1 MCIVDII
8 ELGMLFAALLTIVF
22 TQLNAKRQNK
32 RLLEQNELMLKQSR
46 MSLFAEYTRRYQ
58 DIIIRMPESVYLG
71 HFDTKNTEVVG
82 FMRLY
87 FDLCSEEYWLNEE
100 KMLPERT
107 WDIWVEGMHTTLK
120 QKSFREA
127 WKYLS
132 GHYDED
138 FARFFRIEVVEPQI
152 YQRRVER

>member
-1 MCIVDII
+1 MNISEITAI
-8 ELGMLFAALLTIVF
+8 GMLLVTLAAIFITRYD
-22 TQLNAKRQNK
+22 AHKQNK
-32 RLLEQNELMLKQSR
+32 QMLKQSR

-58 DIIIRMPESVYLG
+58 DIMVRMPASVYSG
-71 HFDTKNTEVVG
+71 QFDTKITEVVG

-107 WDIWVEGMHTTLK
+107 WGIWVERMQTTMN
-120 QKSFREA
+120 QKPFKEA

-132 GHYDED
+132 GHYDEK
-138 FARFFRIEVVEPQI
+138 FYRFFSKEIVKANA
-152 YQRRVER
+152 

>member
-1 MCIVDII
+1 MNISEITAV
-8 ELGMLFAALLTIVF
+8 GMLLVTLAAIFITRCD
-22 TQLNAKRQNK
+22 AHKQNK
-32 RLLEQNELMLKQSR
+32 QMLKQSR

-58 DIIIRMPESVYLG
+58 DIMVRMPASVYSG
-71 HFDTKNTEVVG
+71 RFDAKEPEVVG

-107 WDIWVEGMHTTLK
+107 WSIWVEGMQTTMNQEPFK
-120 QKSFREA
+120 EA
-127 WKYLS
+127 WGYLS

-138 FARFFRIEVVEPQI
+138 FARFFRIEVVERKYMKECRQ
-152 YQRRVER
+152 